1 MGAIVM
7 KQFIDRFKAMEKI
20 ANETLAANPE
30 ALVGVSDLPGS
41 EHDAKAPAEAKKDD
55 KEVQQ
60 GQPAGATSTDGA
72 VAGGDAK
79 PLNEGKLEMDQA
91 LTNPEQKPLTSDDA
105 LTAKTASAQLMGLV
119 KDLLSD
125 LKGTQKTAGAADA
138 GAQAGQ
144 EQKKTDVQTKAAGDC
159 GGCAKPDAKAGECSK
174 AGKCSK
180 DGECAKDGEGECK
193 GDKKKSEPM
202 KIALDDET
210 ISKIAAAQATFML
223 GREAADTVLKQ
234 AAAKDQSVQLSAD
247 AARKLIKDACV
258 KAAQEQGLDPNAAA
272 AAADNAMAAAG
283 LPAEV
288 AAGAGAD
295 AGAEAGAAAG
305 AEAGAEAG
313 AGEGGAAAE
322 EMELF
327 PEDVTEEELATA
339 IIDCVSSG
347 ELDPDTAKALVEE
360 IATDGGAAAPSEDE
374 AAAIIAQG
382 LESGQITP
390 EQAQEIATSIE
401 NGGEGGAGAGG
412 EGDAAA
418 EAQGAADAAAA
429 AQDAQDEAQG
439 AADAEAAMKEA
450 AAHVRKEAIAKVAA
464 AVQEKREQVKK
475 EAAAK
480 EASAQGA
487 AAQAAGQEAAGNRI
501 MAKVA
506 SILKAKNDA
515 KAKAEAAKQASAGDA
530 SYIAGFKKKAEELG
544 VDPAQL
550 AKYMLARKN
559 AAR

>member
-30 ALVGVSDLPGS
+30 ALVGVSKLPGS
-41 EHDAKAPAEAKKDD
+41 EHDAPAPGEAKKDD

-60 GQPAGATSTDGA
+60 GQPAGATSTEGA

-79 PLNEGKLEMDQA
+79 PLNEGKLEMDQPLLNA
-91 LTNPEQKPLTSDDA
+91 EQKPLTSDDA
-105 LTAKTASAQLMGLV
+105 LTAKTASAQLTNLV
-119 KDLLSD
+119 KDLLAD
-125 LKGTQKTAGAADA
+125 LKGTQKT
-138 GAQAGQ
+138 
-144 EQKKTDVQTKAAGDC
+144 AGDC

-180 DGECAKDGEGECK
+180 DGECSKAGKCSKDGEGECK
-193 GDKKKSEPM
+193 GNKNKSETM
-202 KIALDDET
+202 KITLDDDT

-223 GREAADTVLKQ
+223 GREAAEKVLRQADAKKQ
-234 AAAKDQSVQLSAD
+234 DGQLTAD

-272 AAADNAMAAAG
+272 AAADNAMTAAG

-313 AGEGGAAAE
+313 AVEGGAAAE
-322 EMELF
+322 GVDIF

-360 IATDGGAAAPSEDE
+360 IATDSGAAAPSEDE

-390 EQAQEIATSIE
+390 EQAQGIATAIE
-401 NGGEGGAGAGG
+401 NGGEAGTGAEAGAGAGV
-412 EGDAAA
+412 EGAAAA
-418 EAQGAADAAAA
+418 ETQGAADAAAA
-429 AQDAQDEAQG
+429 VQDAQDEAQG

-450 AAHVRKEAIAKVAA
+450 AEHVRKGAIAKIAA
-464 AVQEKREQVKK
+464 AVQAKREQVKK

-480 EASAQGA
+480 AASTQPAGNGA
-487 AAQAAGQEAAGNRI
+487 AGSKI

-506 SILKAKNDA
+506 SILQAK
-515 KAKAEAAKQASAGDA
+515 KEASTKMASASDER
-530 SYIAGFKKKAEELG
+530 YIAGFKKKAEELG

-550 AKYMLARKN
+550 AQYMLARKN
-559 AAR
+559 SAQ

>member
-1 MGAIVM
+1 MGAIVI
-7 KQFIDRFKAMEKI
+7 KQLIDRFKAMEKV

-30 ALVGVSDLPGS
+30 ALVGVSELPGS
-41 EHDAKAPAEAKKDD
+41 EHDAPAPGEAKKDD

-79 PLNEGKLEMDQA
+79 PLNEGKLEMDQPLLNA
-91 LTNPEQKPLTSDDA
+91 EQKPLTSGDA
-105 LTAKTASAQLMGLV
+105 LTAKTASAQLTNLV
-119 KDLLSD
+119 KDLLAD
-125 LKGTQKTAGAADA
+125 LKGTQKT
-138 GAQAGQ
+138 
-144 EQKKTDVQTKAAGDC
+144 AGDC

-180 DGECAKDGEGECK
+180 DGECSKAGKCSKDGEGECK
-193 GDKKKSEPM
+193 GNKNKSETM
-202 KIALDDET
+202 KITLDDDT

-223 GREAADTVLKQ
+223 GREAAEKVLKQ
-234 AAAKDQSVQLSAD
+234 ADAKKQDGQLTAD

-272 AAADNAMAAAG
+272 AAADNAMTAAG

-288 AAGAGAD
+288 VAGAGAD

-313 AGEGGAAAE
+313 AVEGGAAAE
-322 EMELF
+322 GVAIF

-339 IIDCVSSG
+339 IVDCVSSG

-360 IATDGGAAAPSEDE
+360 IATDSGAAAPSEDE

-390 EQAQEIATSIE
+390 EQAQEIATAIE
-401 NGGEGGAGAGG
+401 NGGEGGTGAESGAGAGV
-412 EGDAAA
+412 EGAAAA

-429 AQDAQDEAQG
+429 VQDAQDEAQG

-450 AAHVRKEAIAKVAA
+450 AEHVRKGAIAKIAA
-464 AVQEKREQVKK
+464 AVQAKREQVKK

-480 EASAQGA
+480 AASTQPAGNGA
-487 AAQAAGQEAAGNRI
+487 AGSKI

-506 SILKAKNDA
+506 SILQAK
-515 KAKAEAAKQASAGDA
+515 KEASTKMASASDEH
-530 SYIAGFKKKAEELG
+530 YIAGFKKKAEELG
-544 VDPAQL
+544 VNPAQL
-550 AKYMLARKN
+550 AQYMLARKN
-559 AAR
+559 SAQ